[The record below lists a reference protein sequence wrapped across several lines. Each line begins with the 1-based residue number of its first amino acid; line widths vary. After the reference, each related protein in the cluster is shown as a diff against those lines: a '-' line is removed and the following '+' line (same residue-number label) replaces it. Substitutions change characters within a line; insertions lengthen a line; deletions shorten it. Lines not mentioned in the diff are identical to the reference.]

1 MNHLFYYC
9 CALFLALFILA
20 CEDPYQPDSV
30 YEGPQMVVEGYV
42 QYDHRDQGNALPPYV
57 ILTRNLPYQEQLD
70 TGTLNELFIHNANVQ
85 VVQGSDTAQLTEIC
99 YDELAALGLQSAVA
113 EALGLGD
120 ADSSRLN
127 LCVYT
132 DFQAFLGNPQLQT
145 IVGAQY
151 DLYIDSELGRARA
164 STQIPSPVPL
174 DSVIWLPHPDPRK
187 DSLVEVRAIVNDPPN
202 EANYYRLFT
211 QRNNEPMYPN
221 GLGQS
226 VIDDPVF
233 NGQRFEFPIQRGQAA
248 TDQVDIADVDIF
260 GYFWRGDTVTIRGA
274 TLPYEHFR
282 FWQTTEYNF
291 GSQGPFGSYVRVD
304 SNVEGALGIWG
315 GISFGDYQ
323 LVIPE

>member
-1 MNHLFYYC
+1 MQRFLYYS
-9 CALFLALFILA
+9 CALFLAFFTWS

-30 YEGPQMVVEGYV
+30 YEGAQMVVEGYV
-42 QYDHRDQGNALPPYV
+42 QYDYLEQGNALPPYV

-70 TGTLNELFIHNANVQ
+70 TGTLNSLFIHNADVR
-85 VVQGSDTAQLTEIC
+85 VVQGNDTVQLIEIC
-99 YDELAALGLQSAVA
+99 YNDLAALGLQDVVA
-113 EALGLGD
+113 DALGLGD
-120 ADSSRLN
+120 ADSNTIN

-132 DFQAFLGNPQLQT
+132 DFQAFFGNPQLPI

-151 DLYIDSELGRARA
+151 DLYIESELGQAQA
-164 STQIPSPVPL
+164 STSIPPPVPL
-174 DSVIWLPHPDPRK
+174 DSVFWLPHPDPSK
-187 DSLVEVRAIVNDPPN
+187 DSLVEVRAVVNDPAN

-211 QRNNEPMYPN
+211 QRNDEPMYPN

-248 TDQVDIADVDIF
+248 TDDVDVEDVDIF
-260 GYFWRGDTVTIRGA
+260 GYFWRGDTVTIRGS

-291 GSQGPFGSYVRVD
+291 GSQGPFGTYVRVD
-304 SNVEGALGIWG
+304 SNVEGALGLWG
-315 GISFGDYQ
+315 GISFGDYR
-323 LVIPE
+323 LIIPE